1 MGGPRRLASGLL
13 SRGDSGVSCPV
24 AASPRSRKAT
34 AAAAA
39 AAAGPRAPA
48 AHLSEAGSRFEDER
62 EDGGAGGG
70 SARLQWRFL
79 QGICERC
86 P

>member
-1 MGGPRRLASGLL
+1 MACGN
-13 SRGDSGVSCPV
+13 
-24 AASPRSRKAT
+24 

-39 AAAGPRAPA
+39 AATAGPRAPA
-48 AHLSEAGSRFEDER
+48 AHLSEAGSRHEDGR

-70 SARLQWRFL
+70 STGLQWRFL
-79 QGICERC
+79 QGICKRC